1 MILKWIKEREL
12 GEIKLGNE
20 RGWRIGAGGERLGLK
35 KSKELE
41 IKLI

>member
-20 RGWRIGAGGERLGLK
+20 RGWGIRAGGERLGLK
-35 KSKELE
+35 ESKGLE
-41 IKLI
+41 IKFI